1 MPPRLLRRRYYFRR
15 AITLSPLLMLS
26 WPAAADAAIRHY
38 AAAIDYAAD
47 TMPLFLLAAFPPAA
61 ITPLMP
67 LRRHA
72 AMSVIADAT
81 TPLAAAVF
89 AIAAALPP
97 LLSSCA
103 ASFAVFSFFDAPLTP
118 CR

>member
-89 AIAAALPP
+89 AITPLFAAAFELLPLHSP
-97 LLSSCA
+97 LSA
-103 ASFAVFSFFDAPLTP
+103 FSMLPLTP